1 MGPGES
7 LQGILVLRH
16 IARSDFA
23 TSSQGQPPV
32 LQISTSHDPQVHSI
46 LDLAIA
52 SRLKY
57 YTSEEEEEAV
67 HGWEGGG
74 GGGGGGGGQVDSFQI
89 SY

>member
-16 IARSDFA
+16 IARSSDFA

-32 LQISTSHDPQVHSI
+32 LQISDSHDPQVHSI

-57 YTSEEEEEAV
+57 YTSEKEEEAV
-67 HGWEGGG
+67 HSWAGGG
-74 GGGGGGGGQVDSFQI
+74 GGGGGARAS
-89 SY
+89 